1 MSVSIMVPPCLMSS
15 KSTQYESEIK
25 YLKLVDGDLGE
36 AKNGPESEK
45 EVKAKAHA
53 LAKRHWHLKNAEK

>member
-1 MSVSIMVPPCLMSS
+1 MSS